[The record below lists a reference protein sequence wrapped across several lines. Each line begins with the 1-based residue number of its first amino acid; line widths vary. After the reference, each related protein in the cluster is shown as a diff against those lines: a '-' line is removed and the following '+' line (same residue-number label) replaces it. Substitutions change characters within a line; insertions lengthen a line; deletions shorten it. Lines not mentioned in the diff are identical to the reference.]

1 MSFSAHA
8 AKPSEGQFIQAIS
21 THPDIRLFLIYGPDE
36 SAAADIAHKMAA
48 EYGADAERIDLEC
61 DKIRKD
67 PSLLADEAGALSL
80 FGERRLIR
88 LHLPR
93 DEALPA
99 IENLLSAAAAG
110 NPVIATAGNLK
121 KTSKLLKLV
130 QSSKSAMAHI
140 CYLPSES
147 EFVTHISAIAKTMG
161 LRLDRTL
168 LQRISAYTGQDR
180 KLAAME
186 LEKLS
191 LYYDASP
198 EAPAIVETSAFEAL
212 SAETG
217 EEDVQALINIIL
229 GGNIRKLGAAL
240 ILARGLGVDAV
251 RILRAMQRQV
261 ATLTALRSKVDGG
274 IPAGALVQRTP
285 SIFYKERGA
294 VEAQLGRWP
303 SARLAGLNGHLLEI
317 ERQVMGAKAESG
329 IVILEQELT
338 KIARA
343 ASRAQ

>member
-1 MSFSAHA
+1 MSFSARV

-21 THPDIRLFLIYGPDE
+21 AHPDIRLFLIYGPDE
-36 SAAADIAHKMAA
+36 SAAADIAQKMAA
-48 EYGADAERIDLEC
+48 EYGADAERIDLDS

-80 FGERRLIR
+80 FGERRFIR

-130 QSSKSAMAHI
+130 QSSKFAMIHI

-161 LRLDRTL
+161 LRLDRSL

-186 LEKLS
+186 LEKLA

-198 EAPAIVETSAFEAL
+198 EAPAIVETSAF
-212 SAETG
+212 
-217 EEDVQALINIIL
+217 DIIL
-229 GGNIRKLGAAL
+229 GGQIRKLGAAL
-240 ILARGLGVDAV
+240 MLSRGLGVDAV